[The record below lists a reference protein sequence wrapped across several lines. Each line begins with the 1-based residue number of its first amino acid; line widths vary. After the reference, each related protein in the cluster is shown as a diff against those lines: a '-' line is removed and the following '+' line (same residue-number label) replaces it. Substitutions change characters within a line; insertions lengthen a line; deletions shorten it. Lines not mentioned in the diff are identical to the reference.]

1 MVVVSHGERIVFP
14 DVNHTKA
21 DVVAYYERLAPRIL
35 EHVRGRPLSIRRY
48 PQGLSGPGFFQKN
61 VPAHYPAS
69 FRRLAVPRSRAATK
83 KHAGAGRDVTVYPL
97 LSEAEQLAYL
107 ANQGAIELHVPTV
120 QGSDLWHPDRLVV
133 DLDPPAGA
141 LAEVRRAALV
151 TREALARHGLE
162 TAPVATGSKG
172 YHVVAALQPLADV
185 ETLALA
191 LHQLATLLAAE
202 YPDLLTT
209 TFRIAERGG
218 RVFVDWLRLGVGGSV
233 VAPYSL
239 RATAMAS
246 VATPLAWDEV
256 ETTPPNGWTLNDAE
270 RLLERP
276 DPLAKLVRAP
286 GDPRAFAQSVAAAFE
301 ASGLVLKPFDRFR
314 S

>member
-1 MVVVSHGERIVFP
+1 MVTVSHGERLVFP
-14 DVNHTKA
+14 DVNRTKA
-21 DVVAYYERLAPRIL
+21 DVVAYYEKLGPRIL

-69 FRRLAVPRSRAATK
+69 FGRLAVPRSRAATK
-83 KHAGAGRDVTVYPL
+83 KHAGAERDATVYPL
-97 LSEAEQLAYL
+97 VRETEQLAYL

-141 LAEVRRAALV
+141 LAEVRRAAVV
-151 TREALARHGLE
+151 TREALARHGL
-162 TAPVATGSKG
+162 TTVPVATGSKG

-191 LHQLATLLAAE
+191 LHQLATLLTAE
-202 YPDLLTT
+202 YPELLTT

-239 RATAMAS
+239 RATPFAS
-246 VATPLAWDEV
+246 VATPLSWNEV
-256 ETTPPNGWTLNDAE
+256 ETTRPDGWTIDDTE
-270 RLLERP
+270 RLLERA
-276 DPLAKLVRAP
+276 DPLAELARAP
-286 GDPRAFAQSVAAAFE
+286 ADPRGFTQSVATAFE
-301 ASGLVLKPFDRFR
+301 SSGLVLQRFDRFR